1 MRVTIHQP
9 EHLPWLGLL
18 AKVAASDLW
27 IVLDSVPYRKN
38 YFQNR
43 NRVLVNGRPTWLT
56 VPVTAPFGTRI
67 CDVRICEAPF
77 WRRRYRGRLVQ
88 AASGTQAAHRT
99 EGLLSVIDA
108 APPAGSLADLNLDLA
123 DYLLSQ
129 FDVKVPT
136 VRSSELDVTGS
147 KSELIVGLCRAAG
160 ADEYLAGPS
169 GRDYL
174 TLDAFAEHGIR
185 VRFFDF
191 DHPTYAQGHAPFV
204 PCLSALDAWSRLDP
218 AKLPPLLSGYRLRA
232 S

>member
-18 AKVAASDLW
+18 AKVAVSDLW

-88 AASGTQAAHRT
+88 AAAGTRAANRT
-99 EGLLSVIDA
+99 EDLLSVIDA
-108 APPAGSLADLNLDLA
+108 APSAGSLADLNLDLA

-129 FDVKVPT
+129 FDVKVPR
-136 VRSSELDVTGS
+136 VRSSEFDVTGS
-147 KSELIVGLCRAAG
+147 KSDLIVGLCRAAG

-174 TLDAFAEHGIR
+174 ALDTFAEHGIR

-191 DHPTYAQGHAPFV
+191 DHPTYAQDHDPFV
-204 PCLSALDAWSRLDP
+204 PCLSAFDAWSRLGP
-218 AKLPPLLSGYRLRA
+218 AELPPLLSGYRLSA